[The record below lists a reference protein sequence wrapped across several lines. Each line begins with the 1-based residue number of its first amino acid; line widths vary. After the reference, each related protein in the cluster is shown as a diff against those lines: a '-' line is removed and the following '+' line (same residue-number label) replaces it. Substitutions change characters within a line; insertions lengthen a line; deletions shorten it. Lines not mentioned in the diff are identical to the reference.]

1 MSKIYKRFNYY
12 ILLFYIF
19 IFLCVVYYYYPQ
31 YYCYYHFRYGF
42 KVWSLCSARG
52 MGLYFEP
59 YCGADTDIS
68 DIGLGQGP
76 NVVMSLIEKAGV
88 QRGSELYFDNLF
100 TSFSL
105 LQKLSSLGIG
115 GTGTVR
121 NNKLH
126 RVPLPEAKT
135 VENMERVLHDLCT
148 RVTYSVQSGG
158 IKRLSTLP
166 ATSTTLLGRMAA
178 TCPTKGEPKGTANKP
193 AETYLSPGLM

>member
-1 MSKIYKRFNYY
+1 M
-12 ILLFYIF
+12 
-19 IFLCVVYYYYPQ
+19 YYYYPQ
-31 YYCYYHFRYGF
+31 YYYYYYYYSRYDF
-42 KVWSLCSARG
+42 KVWALCSAKV

-68 DIGLGQGP
+68 DIGLSQGP
-76 NVVMSLIEKAGV
+76 NVVMSLIGKAGV

-126 RVPLPEAKT
+126 RV
-135 VENMERVLHDLCT
+135 LCP
-148 RVTYSVQSGG
+148 
-158 IKRLSTLP
+158 RLK
-166 ATSTTLLGRMAA
+166 LLRR
-178 TCPTKGEPKGTANKP
+178 
-193 AETYLSPGLM
+193 